1 MLSELHV
8 KNFAILD
15 EVSVEFGKGLNVLT
29 GETGAGKSLLLGSVN
44 AALGGKVSKDFLGS
58 NGDYALAELLFDN
71 DECVRDLLERYE
83 LPESD
88 MLVISRR
95 ITDTGRS
102 VSRING
108 ETVNAAIVKEI
119 ASRLFDVHG
128 QHDHQ
133 TLLYPA
139 KQLALLDR
147 YAGSEALAVAATVR
161 TLARDY
167 RAAKK
172 ELAEAAEHGAARAR
186 ELSMAQYEYDE
197 IIAARLVAGE
207 DDLLEERFRV
217 LSNREKLTEACAE
230 ADSVLSTDGAS
241 VTTGIGRA
249 LRKLS
254 KASSLDPKLEAIYE
268 DLRLAEE
275 QVGDIAAR
283 LSDYLSEITG
293 TEAELA
299 EVGERLDVIN
309 RLKSKYGR
317 TIEAILA
324 YAEEAERTIAKLSD
338 FDGYVA
344 SLTKKVEESERA
356 LRTEAAKLTK
366 LRRKAADE
374 LSAKVRDSLSEL
386 NFLSSEFT
394 VEFREL
400 EEPGETGA
408 EEAEFMISANPGE
421 PLRPLAKIAS
431 GGELSRVM
439 LALKTASAGK
449 DEIETLFFDEID
461 AGISGRTAQKV
472 AEKLADVAQTKQ
484 VICITHLPQIAA
496 MADCHFEISKSAEG
510 GKTRTTLRKLAEDE
524 VPRELARMLG
534 GAEITDSVMANA
546 REMREL
552 AIQKKSSGGEA

>member
-71 DECVRDLLERYE
+71 DACVRDLLEKYE

-108 ETVNAAIVKEI
+108 ETVNASIVKEI

-147 YAGSEALAVAATVR
+147 YAGAEALEEAAAVR
-161 TLARDY
+161 SLARDY

-172 ELAEAAEHGAARAR
+172 ELSDASEHGAARAR

-197 IIAARLVAGE
+197 IMAARLVAGE

-230 ADSVLSTDGAS
+230 ADSVLSTDATS

-293 TEAELA
+293 TEAELN

-344 SLTKKVEESERA
+344 ALTEKVKKSEQA
-356 LRTEAAKLTK
+356 LRTEAAKLTAI
-366 LRRKAADE
+366 RIKAADE
-374 LSAKVRDSLSEL
+374 LSAKVRASLSEL
-386 NFLSSEFT
+386 NFLNSEFT

-400 EEPGETGA
+400 EESGETGA

-439 LALKTASAGK
+439 LALKTASSGK
-449 DEIETLFFDEID
+449 DEIETVFFDEID

-472 AEKLADVAQTKQ
+472 AEKLAAIAQTKQ

-496 MADCHFEISKSAEG
+496 MADCHFEISKSAED
-510 GKTRTTLRKLAEDE
+510 GKTRTTLQKLTEDE

-552 AIQKKSSGGEA
+552 ARKKRDS

>member
-15 EVSVEFGKGLNVLT
+15 EVSVEFGAGLNVLT

-71 DECVRDLLERYE
+71 DECVRDLLEQYE
-83 LPESD
+83 LPTSD

-108 ETVNAAIVKEI
+108 ETVSTAIVKEV

-133 TLLYPA
+133 NLLYPA

-147 YAGSEALAVAATVR
+147 YAGAEALAVAAEVR
-161 TLARDY
+161 SLAREY
-167 RAAKK
+167 KTAVR
-172 ELAEAAEHGAARAR
+172 ELTEAQERGAARAR
-186 ELSMAQYEYDE
+186 ELAMAQYEYDE
-197 IIAARLVAGE
+197 IIAARLVPGE
-207 DDLLEERFRV
+207 DEIAEERFRV

-230 ADSVLSTDGAS
+230 ADSLLSTDAAS
-241 VTTGIGRA
+241 VTAGIGKA

-268 DLRLAEE
+268 ELRLAEE
-275 QVGDIAAR
+275 QVDDIAAR

-338 FDGYVA
+338 FEGYVA
-344 SLTKKVEESERA
+344 SLTAKVKESEQK

-366 LRRKAADE
+366 LRRSAAED
-374 LSAKVRDSLSEL
+374 LSAKVRAALSEL
-386 NFLSSEFT
+386 NFLNSEFT

-400 EEPGETGA
+400 AEPGETGA

-472 AEKLADVAQTKQ
+472 AEKLAQIAQSKQ

-496 MADCHFEISKSAEG
+496 MADCHFEITKQAED
-510 GKTRTTLRKLAEDE
+510 GKTRTTLAKLTEDE

-534 GAEITDSVMANA
+534 GAEITESVMANA
-546 REMREL
+546 KEMREL
-552 AIQKKSSGGEA
+552 ARQRRNLA

>member
-1 MLSELHV
+1 MLVELHV

-15 EVSVEFGKGLNVLT
+15 EVTVEFGKGFNVLT

-44 AALGGKVSKDFLGS
+44 AALGGKVSKDLLGS
-58 NGDYALAELLFDN
+58 NGDYALAELLFDS
-71 DECVRDLLERYE
+71 DERVRDLLEAYE
-83 LPESD
+83 LPSEET
-88 MLVISRR
+88 LVISRR

-108 ETVNAAIVKEI
+108 ETVNASIVKEV

-147 YAGSEALAVAATVR
+147 YAGTETTRTADSVR
-161 TLARDY
+161 SLAREY
-167 RAAKK
+167 RAARK
-172 ELAEAAEHGAARAR
+172 ELSEAQEHGAARAR

-197 IIAARLVAGE
+197 IVAARLVPGE
-207 DDLLEERFRV
+207 DETAEERFRI
-217 LSNREKLTEACAE
+217 LTNREKLTEACGE
-230 ADSVLSTDGAS
+230 ADTILSTDSAS
-241 VTTGIGRA
+241 VTSGIGKA
-249 LRKLS
+249 LRKLA
-254 KASSLDPKLEAIYE
+254 KASSLDPKLEEIYE
-268 DLRLAEE
+268 ELRLAEE

-293 TEAELA
+293 TEEELA
-299 EVGERLDVIN
+299 QVGERLDVIN

-324 YAEEAERTIAKLSD
+324 YAGEAERTIAKLSD

-344 SLTKKVEESERA
+344 SLTAKAEAAEKA
-356 LRTEAAKLTK
+356 LRSEAAKLSAM
-366 LRRKAADE
+366 RRKAAED
-374 LSAKVRDSLSEL
+374 LTAKVQEALGDL
-386 NFLSSEFT
+386 NFLDSRFEIAFT
-394 VEFREL
+394 EL
-400 EEPGETGA
+400 EEPGENGA
-408 EEAEFMISANPGE
+408 EEIEFRISTNPGE
-421 PLRPLAKIAS
+421 PLRPLAKVAS
-431 GGELSRVM
+431 GGELSRIM
-439 LALKTASAGK
+439 LALKAVGAGK
-449 DEIETLFFDEID
+449 DEIDTLFFDEID
-461 AGISGRTAQKV
+461 TGISGRTAQKV
-472 AEKLADVAQTKQ
+472 AEKLSEIAQSRQ

-496 MADCHFEISKSAEG
+496 MADCHFEITKQAEDG
-510 GKTRTTLRKLAEDE
+510 RTRTTLCRLSEDE

-552 AIQKKSSGGEA
+552 ARKRK

>member
-15 EVSVEFGKGLNVLT
+15 EVSVEFGAGLNVLT

-71 DECVRDLLERYE
+71 DDCVRDLLEQYE
-83 LPESD
+83 LPTSD

-108 ETVNAAIVKEI
+108 ETVSTAIVKEV

-133 TLLYPA
+133 NLLYPA

-147 YAGSEALAVAATVR
+147 YAGAEALAAAAEVR
-161 TLARDY
+161 SLAREY
-167 RAAKK
+167 KTAVR
-172 ELAEAAEHGAARAR
+172 ELAEAQERGAARAR
-186 ELSMAQYEYDE
+186 ELAMAQYEYDE
-197 IIAARLVAGE
+197 IIAARLVPGE
-207 DDLLEERFRV
+207 DEIAEERFRV

-230 ADSVLSTDGAS
+230 ADSLLSTDAAS
-241 VTTGIGRA
+241 VTAGIGKA

-268 DLRLAEE
+268 ELRLAEE
-275 QVGDIAAR
+275 QVDDIAAK

-324 YAEEAERTIAKLSD
+324 YAGEAERTIAKLSD
-338 FDGYVA
+338 FEGYVA
-344 SLTKKVEESERA
+344 SLAANVKESEQKLRA
-356 LRTEAAKLTK
+356 EAAKLTK
-366 LRRKAADE
+366 LRRSAAED
-374 LSAKVRDSLSEL
+374 LSAKVRAALSEL
-386 NFLSSEFT
+386 NFLNSEFT

-400 EEPGETGA
+400 AEPGETGA

-472 AEKLADVAQTKQ
+472 AEKLAQIAQSKQ

-496 MADCHFEISKSAEG
+496 MADCHFEITKQAED
-510 GKTRTTLRKLAEDE
+510 GKTRTTLAKLTEDE

-534 GAEITDSVMANA
+534 GAEITESVMANA
-546 REMREL
+546 KEMREL
-552 AIQKKSSGGEA
+552 ARQRRNLA